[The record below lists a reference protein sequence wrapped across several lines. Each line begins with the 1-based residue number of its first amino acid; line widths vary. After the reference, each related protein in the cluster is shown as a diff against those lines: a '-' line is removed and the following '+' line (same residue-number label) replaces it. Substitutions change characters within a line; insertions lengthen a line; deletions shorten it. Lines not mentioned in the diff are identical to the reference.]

1 MIKKIIQNITE
12 GATYTG
18 LEIINTVDGNH
29 YCFLELLKTK
39 SEIVIIKSIVLNSLK
54 ELQLHTKKTTP
65 LFLCFNNDDVL
76 TKELSNFS
84 SSADLALVNEAFPN
98 LDITNF
104 YWELIQKQD
113 HTIVSIARKESVDL
127 VIKALKEFNIY
138 PFQIT
143 LGITSLTHV
152 TPYIKDNDINLI
164 KHSSRIQDT
173 TIVELST
180 NENFIEQFYEINGL
194 RISNY
199 NLLCFGQ
206 IIGYLNQSEGF
217 SNLKEN
223 NYKFENVIK
232 NERIFQIVGKIALL
246 FFGTILLLNF
256 IVYNHYFT
264 KVNEL
269 NSTLTAS
276 SSQKDKLI
284 SLETLVNKKEDKVT
298 TISNATNSKT
308 TYYLDVL
315 GESIPASILLN
326 TISYQPLIKRVQEKK
341 PILFETR
348 IITISGISK
357 DIDEFSEWVEKLGD
371 IKWIA
376 STETLDFD
384 YVNESTSDF
393 LIEIKIND
401 TH

>member
-39 SEIVIIKSIVLNSLK
+39 SEIVIIKSIVLNSLN
-54 ELQLHTKKTTP
+54 ELKLHTKKTTP
-65 LFLCFNNDDVL
+65 LFLCFNNDIVL

-84 SSADLALVNEAFPN
+84 SSSNASLVNEAFPN
-98 LDITNF
+98 LDITKF
-104 YWELIQKQD
+104 YWELIQKQE
-113 HTIVSIARKESVDL
+113 HTVVSIARRESIDT
-127 VIKALKEFNIY
+127 VIKTLQELNMY
-138 PFQIT
+138 PFKISI
-143 LGITSLTHV
+143 GVTSLAHILNYTEES
-152 TPYIKDNDINLI
+152 IINLI
-164 KHSSRIQDT
+164 KHKAEIQNNKL
-173 TIVELST
+173 VKLSN
-180 NENFIEQFYEINGL
+180 NENLEEQFYEINGL
-194 RISNY
+194 KISNY

-217 SNLKEN
+217 SNLKEIN
-223 NYKFENVIK
+223 FKFENVIK

-246 FFGTILLLNF
+246 FFGTLLLLNF
-256 IVYNHYFT
+256 IFYNHYFT

-284 SLETLVNKKEDKVT
+284 SLETLVNKKEDKVN